1 MQYEPVWPRA
11 WVNTGCGQITPGTVV
26 GDHINTPGV
35 RQVTLDGGALVHAV
49 SAGAPLVQ
57 QSEGFLDLPVEL
69 RQRVNMELDHA
80 WVRDVTKLHFLKF
93 ALQQTK
99 QVRNLLREN
108 NLDQSEA
115 AREVF
120 KLLQVQQK
128 RVDDAQARLD
138 FEYADDKMDVIKETL
153 PTLSA
158 NAAVFV
164 QQSRGFTDLDDDT
177 KQEARLGFEYAGDK
191 MDVQQSG
198 AFTDLAEET
207 KQEVF
212 QQYDARR
219 ELLQNQFQGLC
230 IDVYVLEQMKRVA
243 TVAIADDYVMSE
255 SHCEKAFD
263 TARQMARTFFRGI
276 PRRLSKQEY
285 VQELNYWIN
294 EKTIERD
301 AFERE
306 LNDFAPWK
314 IDLLKNAPSPSVC
327 APLVQQ
333 SAGLLEMP
341 KDIRLRLYRE
351 ARQMRQKDENDKREK
366 LQSQKALY
374 EKYERMRG
382 MQETIVRMA
391 ASGYD
396 GESPMLEHM
405 RSSLS
410 AYTAKYDAMR
420 NEHEQKYGSF
430 NPLNP
435 YSAITSNSGGLV
447 NAVQQSA
454 GFTDLDDD
462 TREEVFKRYDDMKEQ
477 LEDELY
483 ELEFNLR
490 WLRQHRKI
498 VMKADPNQTYGPA
511 VFKTPHE
518 MRLPMRGKSRSL
530 HKDDLIEELDHQINE
545 QTTKR
550 DAVRK
555 ELQDLSSWKLHLL
568 KTAP

>member
-1 MQYEPVWPRA
+1 MVFCHTNSTITTSDGNFLDTLHGMWYIYVEVHRTKSKMQYEPVWPRA

-26 GDHINTPGV
+26 GDHINTPGI

-69 RQRVNMELDHA
+69 RQRVIPELDHA
-80 WVRDVTKLHFLKF
+80 WVRDVTELHFLEF
-93 ALQQTK
+93 DLQETK
-99 QVRNLLREN
+99 RVRNVLREN
-108 NLDQSEA
+108 YLLQSEA

-128 RVDDAQARLD
+128 RVEDAQARLD

-255 SHCEKAFD
+255 SHCEKAFY

-314 IDLLKNAPSPSVC
+314 VDLLKNAPSPSVC

-333 SAGLLEMP
+333 SAG
-341 KDIRLRLYRE
+341 
-351 ARQMRQKDENDKREK
+351 
-366 LQSQKALY
+366 
-374 EKYERMRG
+374 
-382 MQETIVRMA
+382 
-391 ASGYD
+391 
-396 GESPMLEHM
+396 
-405 RSSLS
+405 
-410 AYTAKYDAMR
+410 
-420 NEHEQKYGSF
+420 
-430 NPLNP
+430 
-435 YSAITSNSGGLV
+435 
-447 NAVQQSA
+447 
-454 GFTDLDDD
+454 FTDLDTDMRD
-462 TREEVFKRYDDMKEQ
+462 EVFKQYEALKEPLAEKVKSLNNDLMELLWEKHSLNRLHEKEIWNAQIQRRVPDTSKKLDIWDLDCDVYVGNWWENGYTSPLIDHLDMANEMYDDRVE
-477 LEDELY
+477 
-483 ELEFNLR
+483 
-490 WLRQHRKI
+490 W
-498 VMKADPNQTYGPA
+498 
-511 VFKTPHE
+511 
-518 MRLPMRGKSRSL
+518 
-530 HKDDLIEELDHQINE
+530 
-545 QTTKR
+545 
-550 DAVRK
+550 
-555 ELQDLSSWKLHLL
+555 
-568 KTAP
+568 